1 MARQLRA
8 MVVDDSAIY
17 RTLLADAIN
26 ASGFARVVTH
36 AAEGREALRKAAEY
50 TPDVVTVDVEM
61 PGMSGLELL
70 QALRKEYPRLPIVVV
85 SALTTQGARES
96 VRALE
101 LGASEVVPKPD
112 GPDANANR
120 EELRTT
126 LARLLQ
132 AFLPQAPAPKSILPP
147 RPTTATPAPQIVAI
161 GASTGGPAALA
172 KILPMLPKSLPAPVV
187 VVQHMPPLF
196 TASLAESLSSKC
208 ALRVVEAKAGDEL
221 VAGTI
226 FIAPGG
232 KHLGVAAT
240 TKAAGTRRLDLSD
253 DPPENHCR
261 PAVDFTMRAVAQA
274 YRDRAMAVIL
284 TGMGKDGTLGLR
296 VMKRHGVYVI
306 GQSAESC
313 TVYGMPREAM
323 AAGVVDVELPAEQIA
338 QAIVTAVTTGRRT

>member
-1 MARQLRA
+1 MARQLRV
-8 MVVDDSAIY
+8 MVVDDSALY
-17 RTLLADAIN
+17 RTLLADAVN
-26 ASGFARVVTH
+26 ASGGARVVTH
-36 AAEGREALRKAAEY
+36 AGDGLEALRKAAEY
-50 TPDVVTVDVEM
+50 TPDLVTVDVEM

-70 QALRKEYPRLPIVVV
+70 QALRKEYPRLPIIVV
-85 SALTTQGARES
+85 SAHTTQGARES

-101 LGASEVVPKPD
+101 LGASDVVAKPD
-112 GPDANANR
+112 GNDANANR

-126 LARLLQ
+126 LGRLLH
-132 AFLPQAPAPKSILPP
+132 AFMPQRAPTQSVLPP
-147 RPTTATPAPQIVAI
+147 RPTGAAPTPQIVAI

-172 KILPMLPKSLPAPVV
+172 TILPKLPKGLPVPVI

-196 TASLAESLSSKC
+196 TASLAESLASKC
-208 ALRVVEAKAGDEL
+208 ALRVVEAKAGDAL

-232 KHLGVAAT
+232 KHLGIAT
-240 TKAAGTRRLDLSD
+240 ATNAAGTRTLELTD

-274 YRDRAMAVIL
+274 YRDRAMGVIL

-296 VMKRHGVYVI
+296 VMKRHGVYVV